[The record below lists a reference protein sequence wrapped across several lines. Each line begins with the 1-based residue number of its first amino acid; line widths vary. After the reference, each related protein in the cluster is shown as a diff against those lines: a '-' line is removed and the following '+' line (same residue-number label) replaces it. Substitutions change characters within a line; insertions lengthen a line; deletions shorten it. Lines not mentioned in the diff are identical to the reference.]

1 MAAKPKVDVLIENG
15 TVVTVDPQ
23 RRVIRKGAVAIAKN
37 RIMDVGK
44 ASALRRK
51 YEAKRTYDA
60 TMKLVTPG
68 LINAHIH
75 FYHHMHR
82 GLSPETLAGMP
93 WSDFVHRRVATIV
106 SAEDEIWGGLGI
118 LVETLKTGVTTFLE
132 AGLLQPRPR
141 HRGRLADRNAGLDGP
156 QVLRH
161 GEPGP
166 QHAGREH
173 PKVPEREREV
183 HEGLPGRGGARKTLR
198 RRRRD
203 GALLG
208 PALPQVQGDGGQ
220 AQGPSSTC
228 IRPT

>member
-23 RRVIRKGAVAIAKN
+23 RRVIRNGAVAIAKN
-37 RIMDVGK
+37 RIKDVGK
-44 ASALRRK
+44 ASALKRK

-118 LVETLKTGVTTFLE
+118 LVENSQDGGDDLPRG
-132 AGLLQPRPR
+132 GLLQPRP
-141 HRGRLADRNAGLDGP
+141 
-156 QVLRH
+156 
-161 GEPGP
+161 
-166 QHAGREH
+166 
-173 PKVPEREREV
+173 
-183 HEGLPGRGGARKTLR
+183 
-198 RRRRD
+198 
-203 GALLG
+203 
-208 PALPQVQGDGGQ
+208 
-220 AQGPSSTC
+220 PSSRASPGSEC
-228 IRPT
+228 GA